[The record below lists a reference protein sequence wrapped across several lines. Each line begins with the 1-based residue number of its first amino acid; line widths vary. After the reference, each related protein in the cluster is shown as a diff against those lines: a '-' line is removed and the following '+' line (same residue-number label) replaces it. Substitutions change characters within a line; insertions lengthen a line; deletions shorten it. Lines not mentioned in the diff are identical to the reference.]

1 MAHSLSYCGDF
12 VRQSDPDRFLLS
24 MFAPADRREA
34 LWALFAFQGEIAK
47 TRDVVSD
54 STLGR
59 MRLQWWRD
67 ELEKIYAGHEAPA
80 HEVLAPLAAA
90 IRVHDLPLADFEM
103 LLEAREF
110 DLGDELPGNVE
121 GFLNYA
127 DLTTTPLMRMAVQI
141 EGCDPALEPVQAVAM
156 NYALAG
162 LLRVIPHWAGH
173 GRCVLPED
181 VMAAYG
187 ITPGGLFTGKN
198 LDGLAEMVRFLAR
211 ERVAGIKPGS
221 KLLRA
226 TDVLAGLYFRQM
238 ERVSYD
244 VLSPRMAIDPA
255 FKVLRLTFFTK
266 FM

>member
-1 MAHSLSYCGDF
+1 MFCIVVLLAARYKVQGTRCKSLCLFFLVPCLLNLVPMAMAHSLSYCGDF

-181 VMAAYG
+181 VMAA
-187 ITPGGLFTGKN
+187 N
-198 LDGLAEMVRFLAR
+198 R
-211 ERVAGIKPGS
+211 S
-221 KLLRA
+221 KR
-226 TDVLAGLYFRQM
+226 RQM
-238 ERVSYD
+238 STFGIRLHCLVESV
-244 VLSPRMAIDPA
+244 
-255 FKVLRLTFFTK
+255 FK
-266 FM
+266 